1 LIATFGRV
9 CREVSKLF
17 LVIALL
23 GSIGAELAF
32 AEPLRAVSTFRKLSC
47 CTRNCA
53 TVGGV
58 ACQPDCCSPAQPRAT
73 ATISSGPDG
82 SKHPT
87 FPAMPVIAPVEV
99 ARSIERPERVF
110 SVSSRADPRPLLL
123 LTQTLRL

>member
-1 LIATFGRV
+1 LR
-9 CREVSKLF
+9 KL
-17 LVIALL
+17 LLAIVLL

-73 ATISSGPDG
+73 ATISSAADS
-82 SKHPT
+82 SKHPA
-87 FPAMPVIAPVEV
+87 FLAMPVIAPVEV
-99 ARSIERPERVF
+99 ARSLERPERVF
-110 SVSSRADPRPLLL
+110 SVYSRGDPRSLLL

>member
-1 LIATFGRV
+1 VQRSIR
-9 CREVSKLF
+9 KLL
-17 LVIALL
+17 LVILLL
-23 GSIGAELAF
+23 GSIGAEAAY

-73 ATISSGPDG
+73 ATISSAADG

-87 FPAMPVIAPVEV
+87 FAAMPVIVSVDV
-99 ARSIERPERVF
+99 ARSIERPQRVF
-110 SVSSRADPRPLLL
+110 SVSSRGDPRPLLL